1 LKRLE
6 ENKMYNTYLMWI
18 GSESYETMDEWIKEA
33 EEQGVSKRLP
43 NANVGMSMKNSNS
56 VVFVAHD
63 EGEWRDCPDCTG
75 TIQNPEYR
83 VLSEKIAKLKNE
95 CRKFEK
101 EREEIGNRFGWRF
114 DSPDWDAIVK
124 SEAEEELKIL
134 DRLLRKITKRE
145 KAIVSLKEELDKQDP
160 VIESGTGGKVDVVNI
175 STGMTEIMDYRKYDY
190 WHRQPKK
197 FNKRWT
203 VVGKEMCKTCGGKG
217 QLPEGRIFGLF
228 IPTDVEYVLREEDSE
243 EVKKIMG
250 KRGFRLVDS
259 TELSVEKER
268 KCGYRK
274 KGGVYAVAK
283 TSGEGTL
290 EDMIKS
296 KKIKPQG
303 VEIKG
308 DFIKYLNPVSIDG
321 KRFRGVKR
329 WNMDGNSEVEEETIM
344 ILDAL
349 E

>member
-1 LKRLE
+1 
-6 ENKMYNTYLMWI
+6 MYNTYLMWI

-75 TIQNPEYR
+75 TIQNPEWR
-83 VLSEKIAKLKNE
+83 VLNEKIIKLRAE

-101 EREEIGNRFGWRF
+101 EREEIGDRWNWIFGGDHWG
-114 DSPDWDAIVK
+114 AITK
-124 SEAEEELKIL
+124 SKAEEDQKIM
-134 DRLLRKITKRE
+134 DRLLRKIAKRE
-145 KAIVSLKEELDKQDP
+145 KTIVSLKEELDKHDFT
-160 VIESGTGGKVDVVNI
+160 IKSGTGGEVEVINS

-197 FNKRWT
+197 FNKKWK
-203 VVGKEMCKTCGGKG
+203 VVKKVMCKTCGGKG

-228 IPTDVEYVLREEDSE
+228 IPTDIEYVLRDEDTE
-243 EVKKIMG
+243 EVRKIMN

-290 EDMIKS
+290 EDAIKS

-308 DFIKYLNPVSIDG
+308 DFIKYLSPVSIEG

-329 WNMDGNSEVEEETIM
+329 WEMDGNSEIEEETMM

>member
-1 LKRLE
+1 
-6 ENKMYNTYLMWI
+6 MYNTYLMWI
-18 GSESYETMDEWIKEA
+18 GSESYETIDEWIKEA

-43 NANVGMSMKNSNS
+43 NVNVGMSMKNSNS

-75 TIQNPEYR
+75 TIENPEYR

-95 CRKFEK
+95 CKRFEK
-101 EREEIGNRFGWRF
+101 EHEKIGNKWGRRFI
-114 DSPDWDAIVK
+114 SHDWDDFTK
-124 SEAEEELKIL
+124 SKAEEDRKIA
-134 DRLLRKITKRE
+134 DRLLRKIVKRE
-145 KAIVSLKEELDKQDP
+145 KAIVSLKEELDEHDFT
-160 VIESGTGGKVDVVNI
+160 IESGTGGKVEVINL
-175 STGMTEIMDYRKYDY
+175 STGMTEMMDYRKYDY

-197 FNKRWT
+197 FNKRWI
-203 VVGKEMCKTCGGKG
+203 VVGRERCKTCGGKG

-228 IPTDVEYVLREEDSE
+228 VPTDIEYVLREEDNE
-243 EVKKIMG
+243 EIKKIMD

-283 TSGEGTL
+283 TSADGTL
-290 EDMIKS
+290 EELVKI
-296 KKIKPQG
+296 KKIKPKG

-308 DFIKYLNPVSIDG
+308 DFIKYLNPVEIDE

-329 WNMDGNSEVEEETIM
+329 WDMDGNSEVEEETMM

>member
-1 LKRLE
+1 
-6 ENKMYNTYLMWI
+6 MYNTYLMWI

-43 NANVGMSMKNSNS
+43 NVNVGMSIKNSNS

-63 EGEWRDCPDCTG
+63 EGEWRDCPDCMG

-83 VLSEKIAKLKNE
+83 VLSEKIIKLKAE
-95 CRKFEK
+95 RQKFEE
-101 EREEIGNRFGWRF
+101 EREEIGDRWNWRF
-114 DSPDWDAIVK
+114 DSPDWDAITK
-124 SEAEEELKIL
+124 SKAEEDQKNM
-134 DRLLRKITKRE
+134 DRLLRKIAKRE
-145 KAIVSLKEELDKQDP
+145 KKIIILKEKLEKQDP
-160 VIESGTGGKVDVVNI
+160 VIESGTGGEVEVINS
-175 STGMTEIMDYRKYDY
+175 STGMTEMMDYRKYDY

-217 QLPEGRIFGLF
+217 RLPEGRIFGLF
-228 IPTDVEYVLREEDSE
+228 VPTDVEYVLKEEDGE

-259 TELSVEKER
+259 IELAVEKER

-290 EDMIKS
+290 EGLAKA

-308 DFIKYLNPVSIDG
+308 DFIKYLSPVSIEG

-329 WNMDGNSEVEEETIM
+329 WEMDGNSEIEEETMM

>member
-1 LKRLE
+1 
-6 ENKMYNTYLMWI
+6 MYNTYLMWI

-43 NANVGMSMKNSNS
+43 NVNVGMSMKNSNS

-63 EGEWRDCPDCTG
+63 EGEWRDCPDCMG

-83 VLSEKIAKLKNE
+83 VLNEKIIKLRAE

-101 EREEIGNRFGWRF
+101 EREEIGDRWNWIF
-114 DSPDWDAIVK
+114 DVGHWDDFTK
-124 SEAEEELKIL
+124 SKAEEDQKIM
-134 DRLLRKITKRE
+134 DRLLRKIAKRG
-145 KAIVSLKEELDKQDP
+145 KAIVSLKEKLEKQDP
-160 VIESGTGGKVDVVNI
+160 VIESGTGGKVETVNI
-175 STGMTEIMDYRKYDY
+175 FTGMTEMMDYRKYDY

-197 FNKRWT
+197 FNKKWIL
-203 VVGKEMCKTCGGKG
+203 VGKEMCKTCGGKG
-217 QLPEGRIFGLF
+217 RLPEGRIFGLF
-228 IPTDVEYVLREEDSE
+228 IPTDIEYVLRDEDTE
-243 EVKKIMG
+243 EVRKIMD
-250 KRGFRLVDS
+250 KRGFRLVYS
-259 TELSVEKER
+259 AELSVEKER

-290 EDMIKS
+290 EDAIKS

-308 DFIKYLNPVSIDG
+308 DFIKYLSPVSIEG

-329 WNMDGNSEVEEETIM
+329 WEMVSNNEVEEETMM

-349 E
+349 K

>member
-1 LKRLE
+1 
-6 ENKMYNTYLMWI
+6 MHNTYLMWV
-18 GSESYETMDEWIKEA
+18 GSESYETIDEWTKEA
-33 EEQGVSKRLP
+33 EEQGISKRLP

-63 EGEWRDCPDCTG
+63 EGEWRDCPDCMG
-75 TIQNPEYR
+75 TIENPEWR
-83 VLSEKIAKLKNE
+83 VLNEKIIKLRAE
-95 CRKFEK
+95 HRKFEK
-101 EREEIGNRFGWRF
+101 EREEFG
-114 DSPDWDAIVK
+114 DS
-124 SEAEEELKIL
+124 
-134 DRLLRKITKRE
+134 RLFRKIAKRE
-145 KAIVSLKEELDKQDP
+145 KAIVSLKKELDKRDFA
-160 VIESGTGGKVDVVNI
+160 IESGTGGKVEVINRN
-175 STGMTEIMDYRKYDY
+175 TGMTEVMDYRKYDY

-197 FNKRWT
+197 FNKRWKI
-203 VVGKEMCKTCGGKG
+203 VGKEMCKTCGGKG

-228 IPTDVEYVLREEDSE
+228 IPTDIEYVLRDEDTE
-243 EVKKIMG
+243 EVRKIMD

-283 TSGEGTL
+283 TSADGTL
-290 EDMIKS
+290 EELVKI
-296 KKIKPQG
+296 KKIKPKG

-308 DFIKYLNPVSIDG
+308 DFIKYLNPVEIDD

-329 WNMDGNSEVEEETIM
+329 WDMDGNSEVEEETMM

>member
-1 LKRLE
+1 MR
-6 ENKMYNTYLMWI
+6 NTYLMWV
-18 GSESYETMDEWIKEA
+18 GSESYETIDEWTKEA
-33 EEQGVSKRLP
+33 EEQGISKRLP

-63 EGEWRDCPDCTG
+63 EGEWRDCPDCMG
-75 TIQNPEYR
+75 TIENPEWR
-83 VLSEKIAKLKNE
+83 VLNEKIIKLRAE
-95 CRKFEK
+95 HRKFEK
-101 EREEIGNRFGWRF
+101 EREEFG
-114 DSPDWDAIVK
+114 DS
-124 SEAEEELKIL
+124 
-134 DRLLRKITKRE
+134 RLFRKIAKRE
-145 KAIVSLKEELDKQDP
+145 KAIVSLKEELGKRDFA
-160 VIESGTGGKVDVVNI
+160 IESGTGGKVEVINRN
-175 STGMTEIMDYRKYDY
+175 TGMTEVVDYRKYDY

-197 FNKRWT
+197 FNKRWKI
-203 VVGKEMCKTCGGKG
+203 VGKEMCKTCGGKG

-228 IPTDVEYVLREEDSE
+228 IPTDIEYVLRDEDTE
-243 EVKKIMG
+243 EVRKIMD

-283 TSGEGTL
+283 TSADGTL
-290 EDMIKS
+290 EELVKI
-296 KKIKPQG
+296 KKIKPKG

-308 DFIKYLNPVSIDG
+308 DFIKYLNPVEINE

-329 WNMDGNSEVEEETIM
+329 WDMDGNSEVEEETMM

>member
-1 LKRLE
+1 
-6 ENKMYNTYLMWI
+6 MYNTYLMWI

-63 EGEWRDCPDCTG
+63 EGEWRDCPDCMG

-83 VLSEKIAKLKNE
+83 VLSEKIAKLENE
-95 CRKFEK
+95 CKRFEK
-101 EREEIGNRFGWRF
+101 EHEKIGSKWGWIF
-114 DSPDWDAIVK
+114 DSLVWNAITRSK
-124 SEAEEELKIL
+124 ADEDRKNM
-134 DRLLRKITKRE
+134 DRLLRKIAKRE
-145 KAIVSLKEELDKQDP
+145 KKIIVLKEKMEKQDP
-160 VIESGTGGKVDVVNI
+160 VIKSGTGGGVEVINRN
-175 STGMTEIMDYRKYDY
+175 TGLTEIMDYRKYDY

-197 FNKRWT
+197 FNKKWK
-203 VVGKEMCKTCGGKG
+203 VVKKVMCKTCGGKG

-243 EVKKIMG
+243 EVKEIMG

-259 TELSVEKER
+259 TELAVEKER

-290 EDMIKS
+290 EDAIKS

-308 DFIKYLNPVSIDG
+308 DFIKYLSPVSIEG

-329 WNMDGNSEVEEETIM
+329 WEMDGNSEIEEETMM

>member
-1 LKRLE
+1 
-6 ENKMYNTYLMWI
+6 MYNTYLMWI

-33 EEQGVSKRLP
+33 EEQGISKRLP

-63 EGEWRDCPDCTG
+63 EGEWRDCPDCMG

-83 VLSEKIAKLKNE
+83 VLSEKIAKLENE
-95 CRKFEK
+95 CQKFEK
-101 EREEIGNRFGWRF
+101 EHKKIGDRWKWIF
-114 DSPDWDAIVK
+114 DGAHRDDFTK
-124 SEAEEELKIL
+124 SKADEDRKNM
-134 DRLLRKITKRE
+134 DRLLRKIAKRE
-145 KAIVSLKEELDKQDP
+145 KKIIVLKEKMGKQDF
-160 VIESGTGGKVDVVNI
+160 VIESGTGGGVEVINRN
-175 STGMTEIMDYRKYDY
+175 TGLTEIMDYRKYDY

-197 FNKRWT
+197 FNKKWK
-203 VVGKEMCKTCGGKG
+203 VVKKVMCKTCGGKG

-228 IPTDVEYVLREEDSE
+228 IPTDIEYVLRDEDTE
-243 EVKKIMG
+243 EVRKIMG

-259 TELSVEKER
+259 TELVVEKER

-290 EDMIKS
+290 EDAIKS

-308 DFIKYLNPVSIDG
+308 DFIKYLSPVSIEG

-329 WNMDGNSEVEEETIM
+329 WEMDGNSEIEEETMM

>member
-1 LKRLE
+1 
-6 ENKMYNTYLMWI
+6 MYNTYLMWV

-43 NANVGMSMKNSNS
+43 NVNVGMSMKNSNS

-63 EGEWRDCPDCTG
+63 EGEWRDCPDCMG
-75 TIQNPEYR
+75 IIQNPECR
-83 VLSEKIAKLKNE
+83 VLSEKITKLRTE
-95 CRKFEK
+95 CQKFEE
-101 EREEIGNRFGWRF
+101 EREKIGNRFGWRF
-114 DSPDWDAIVK
+114 DSPDWDAITK
-124 SEAEEELKIL
+124 SLAQEDLKIM
-134 DRLLRKITKRE
+134 DRLLRKISKRE
-145 KAIVSLKEELDKQDP
+145 KKIIVLKEKMEKHDP
-160 VIESGTGGKVDVVNI
+160 VIESGTGGEVEVINRN
-175 STGMTEIMDYRKYDY
+175 TGMTEMMDYRKYDY

-197 FNKRWT
+197 FDKRWT

-217 QLPEGRIFGLF
+217 QLPEGQIFGLF
-228 IPTDVEYVLREEDSE
+228 VPTDIEYVLREEDNE
-243 EVKKIMG
+243 EIKKIME
-250 KRGFRLVDS
+250 KRGFRLVYS

-283 TSGEGTL
+283 TSDGTL
-290 EDMIKS
+290 EELVKI
-296 KKIKPQG
+296 KKIKPKG

-329 WNMDGNSEVEEETIM
+329 WKIEGNSEVEEETMM

>member
-1 LKRLE
+1 
-6 ENKMYNTYLMWI
+6 MHNTYLMWV
-18 GSESYETMDEWIKEA
+18 GSESYETIDEWTKEA
-33 EEQGVSKRLP
+33 EEQGISKRLP

-63 EGEWRDCPDCTG
+63 EGEWRDCPDCMG
-75 TIQNPEYR
+75 TIENPEWR
-83 VLSEKIAKLKNE
+83 VLNEKIIKLRAE
-95 CRKFEK
+95 RRKFEK
-101 EREEIGNRFGWRF
+101 EREEFG
-114 DSPDWDAIVK
+114 DS
-124 SEAEEELKIL
+124 
-134 DRLLRKITKRE
+134 RLLRKIAKRG
-145 KAIVSLKEELDKQDP
+145 KAIVSLKEELDKRDFA
-160 VIESGTGGKVDVVNI
+160 IESGTGGKVEVINRN
-175 STGMTEIMDYRKYDY
+175 TGMTEMMDYRKYDY

-197 FNKRWT
+197 FNKRWKI
-203 VVGKEMCKTCGGKG
+203 VGKEMCKTCGGKG

-228 IPTDVEYVLREEDSE
+228 IPTDIEYVLRDEDTE
-243 EVKKIMG
+243 EVRKIMD

-283 TSGEGTL
+283 TSADGTL
-290 EDMIKS
+290 EELVKI
-296 KKIKPQG
+296 KKIKPKG

-308 DFIKYLNPVSIDG
+308 DFIKYLNPVEIDD

-329 WNMDGNSEVEEETIM
+329 WDMDGNSEVEEETMM

>member
-1 LKRLE
+1 
-6 ENKMYNTYLMWI
+6 MHNTYLMWV
-18 GSESYETMDEWIKEA
+18 GSESYETIDEWTKEA

-75 TIQNPEYR
+75 TIQNPEWR
-83 VLSEKIAKLKNE
+83 VLNEKIIKLRAE

-101 EREEIGNRFGWRF
+101 EREEIGNRLGWRF
-114 DSPDWDAIVK
+114 DSPDWDDFTK
-124 SEAEEELKIL
+124 SKAEEDQKNM
-134 DRLLRKITKRE
+134 DRLLRKIAKRE
-145 KAIVSLKEELDKQDP
+145 KKIIVLKEKMEKQDP
-160 VIESGTGGKVDVVNI
+160 VIESGTGGKVDVINRN
-175 STGMTEIMDYRKYDY
+175 TGMTEMMDYRKYDY

-197 FNKRWT
+197 FDKKWK
-203 VVGKEMCKTCGGKG
+203 VVKKVMCKTCGGKG

-228 IPTDVEYVLREEDSE
+228 IPTDIEYVLRDEDTE
-243 EVKKIMG
+243 EVRKIMN

-290 EDMIKS
+290 EDAIKS

-308 DFIKYLNPVSIDG
+308 DFIKYLSPVSIEG

-329 WNMDGNSEVEEETIM
+329 WEMDGNSEIEEETMM